1 MVPLA
6 TVPFEKMSKKLIS
19 SNKTNIDLSHQIAL
33 FGCIFCESFDE
44 FVPTFFLQILEHCML
59 LNNLSNRDS
68 IFGGV

>member
-33 FGCIFCESFDE
+33 FGCIFCEKSFDE
-44 FVPTFFLQILEHCML
+44 FVPTIFFFADFRALYAVEQ
-59 LNNLSNRDS
+59 S
-68 IFGGV
+68 IQ